1 MLLSFAT
8 LNIPAPTAPIAA
20 ATGST
25 TTAAPA
31 AVATI
36 ITTSF
41 ITTRII
47 TTTPLL
53 LLESLLLLLLI
64 QGLANTTSS
73 SSTFPIAITL
83 PMTNYCYYFPI
94 LFLFT
99 ITTLA
104 LCTATTRFTAL
115 GNPRINT
122 PCDPPISIWTWMRIG
137 PFPTAHPPMCSKS
150 KVQSLDSS
158 LYTISF

>member
-36 ITTSF
+36 ITTTSF

-115 GNPRINT
+115 GNLGLILLVTRPYPLNMNEDWPVSYR
-122 PCDPPISIWTWMRIG
+122 PS
-137 PFPTAHPPMCSKS
+137 AH
-150 KVQSLDSS
+150 V
-158 LYTISF
+158 